1 MVANGDR
8 QRAEQGLHE
17 ALDRFE
23 ARASDSSL
31 GDPLVPFAEALN
43 WAYSLE
49 EWHEAQLRKAGVD
62 YYAKRDNDADG
73 EVVAGVIYARG
84 LVAHH
89 LAKVGLV
96 ASLDRYYDDYGA
108 YGNLVWR
115 PFSELPPPDKPEKKE
130 RDEKYK
136 QRVQHKRLSVTMRAV
151 ERFLTGT
158 VLSYY
163 RDFAD
168 PGQSRPTSA
177 PTAPRPGP

>member
-62 YYAKRDNDADG
+62 YYAKRDNDPDG

-89 LAKVGLV
+89 LVKVGLV
-96 ASLDRYYDDYGA
+96 ASLDRYYDDYGPTA
-108 YGNLVWR
+108 TWFGVPSLNC
-115 PFSELPPPDKPEKKE
+115 P
-130 RDEKYK
+130 
-136 QRVQHKRLSVTMRAV
+136 
-151 ERFLTGT
+151 
-158 VLSYY
+158 
-163 RDFAD
+163 
-168 PGQSRPTSA
+168 RPTSRRRKGA
-177 PTAPRPGP
+177 TRSTNDASNTSASA

>member
-23 ARASDSSL
+23 ARASDASL

-49 EWHEAQLRKAGVD
+49 EWHEAELRKPGVD
-62 YYAKRDNDADG
+62 YYAKRDNDPDG

-89 LAKVGLV
+89 LVKVGLV

-108 YGNLVWR
+108 YSNLVWR
-115 PFSELPPPDKPEKKE
+115 PFPELP
-130 RDEKYK
+130 
-136 QRVQHKRLSVTMRAV
+136 
-151 ERFLTGT
+151 
-158 VLSYY
+158 
-163 RDFAD
+163 
-168 PGQSRPTSA
+168 RPTSRRREGA
-177 PTAPRPGP
+177 TTSTSDACNTSASA